1 MAKLGRKKGKILLVE
16 DNAADIKLIQKVLQ
30 DNPLINK
37 LDIVRDGVEAV
48 EFLKRN
54 GKYSQVGKPDLILLD
69 LNLPKK
75 NGFYVLEEI
84 KQDRVLRRIPVV
96 ILTISDAQDDLIK
109 AYDLYVNC
117 YVLKPLE
124 VKEFHKIINSIVD
137 FWFKAAITVDET

>member
-1 MAKLGRKKGKILLVE
+1 
-16 DNAADIKLIQKVLQ
+16 
-30 DNPLINK
+30 
-37 LDIVRDGVEAV
+37 
-48 EFLKRN
+48 
-54 GKYSQVGKPDLILLD
+54 
-69 LNLPKK
+69 
-75 NGFYVLEEI
+75 
-84 KQDRVLRRIPVV
+84 VLRRIPVV